1 MLQKFSV
8 SLIFLLVLFV
18 TVGAQRTI
26 DGVRVGI
33 INGMAKYL
41 PKPDYPQEAKDFC
54 VGGKVE
60 ILVELMASGG
70 KPLSVKAIS
79 GDELLQNSAEDAV
92 RKAIFYPRQ
101 ELTKDYKIKGIV
113 VYNFDALVSKCIVV
127 GVVNKKAL
135 NTPKPVIANLNQP
148 KHLQIKEEQIVAV
161 QIVIDMN
168 GKVIKA
174 RAISGHLML
183 RSACEYAARQAK
195 FAPTI
200 HPLPITIRAL
210 LVYKFKPDGTIDTDI
225 ERDDKTVIGTPI
237 NLVEPPP
244 PFCNC
249 KIGGTASVMVE
260 AKTDEQGNVI
270 ESNAFAGVSFL
281 RKTCEKAALESKF
294 LPTNQKAK
302 IILVYNFEMVGK
314 YEILIK
320 NIEVKKVEIEK

>member
-18 TVGAQRTI
+18 TVNAQRTI

-70 KPLSVKAIS
+70 KPFAVKAIS
-79 GDELLQNSAEDAV
+79 GDALLRKSAEEAV
-92 RKAIFYPRQ
+92 KKAIFYPRQ
-101 ELTKDYKIKGIV
+101 ELIKDYKIKGIV
-113 VYNFDALVSKCIVV
+113 VYNFDSLAKCISV
-127 GVVNKKAL
+127 GIVNKKAL
-135 NTPKPVIANLNQP
+135 NIPKPQVGQIIHP
-148 KHLQIKEEQIVAV
+148 KHLRILKEQIVAV
-161 QIVIDMN
+161 QIVVDES
-168 GKVIKA
+168 GKVTQAK
-174 RAISGHLML
+174 AISGHPLL
-183 RSACEYAARQAK
+183 YAACVNSARQTK
-195 FAPTI
+195 FPPTLI
-200 HPLPITIRAL
+200 DGLPIKVKAL
-210 LVYKFKPDGTIDTDI
+210 LVYKFKPDGTIDTNI
-225 ERDDKTVIGTPI
+225 EKDDKTVIGTPI